1 MRYFYPQEQQ
11 ELFTNRQTELA
22 ELAHY
27 RDTLLRGQPEH
38 AALFGPR
45 RIGKTLLLKEFLHQT
60 LAQKIAVAPVYMDF
74 TFLCS
79 SPEQFAAGYVGY
91 ICYWLVTQGGET
103 PEPYLTPTELP
114 NQLLLAGQRDLYEA
128 IQPIM
133 RRLERTQVDRQALL
147 RQTFRFPQTVRE
159 QRGVP
164 LLLILDEFQEIRTL
178 ENFPEA
184 RNALALFRAALQSQE
199 GILYLLAGSAVTV
212 LTQILS
218 DPAAPLFAQFAKLS
232 LGSFSREETVRLVT
246 KLLPEATDP
255 QIVYTI
261 HHLTDGYPFYI
272 QALCRRMAT
281 RAEALGVPL
290 SPETVK
296 EAFVVETLSTSGRIY
311 DFCRYIYDL
320 SLQQATGYGSL
331 KAVLQILA
339 AEEGLTAA
347 DVARQLRVT
356 PATASDYLRWLREVN
371 LVSLQEGHYYFRDP
385 VLRYWVAHATQG
397 VEVSARATGVDIA
410 DLIARLDAR
419 FQAAA
424 RNAGVSQEAR
434 MRELLRRF
442 AGQEVE
448 GRLLGLSEGVIQLP
462 QVISVDTYR
471 SPDGQVELDAVART
485 ATGGTWVVEVKWA
498 GRQVSQRELER
509 LQAHTL
515 AGPFDRRRPEF
526 IEGLRTALSTSV
538 EATQLPE
545 PVTLWYISRSGFSQG
560 ARDYARDHGIL
571 LTDRTGF
578 ETLERVVTS
587 GHAPASG
594 TTSPPHKGA

>member
-45 RIGKTLLLKEFLHQT
+45 RIGKTLLLKEFLRQT
-60 LAQKIAVAPVYMDF
+60 LEQKVAVAPIYMDF

-79 SPEQFAAGYVGY
+79 SPEQFAAGYVGH

-114 NQLLLAGQRDLYEA
+114 NQLLLAGERDLYEA
-128 IQPIM
+128 VRPIM
-133 RRLERTQVDRQALL
+133 RLLERTQVDRQALL
-147 RQTFRFPQTVRE
+147 RQAFRFPQAVRE

-178 ENFPEA
+178 ENFPQA
-184 RNALALFRAALQSQE
+184 RNALALFRAALQVQE
-199 GILYLLAGSAVTV
+199 GILYLLAGSAITV

-218 DPAAPLFAQFAKLS
+218 DPAAPLFAQFAKLPM
-232 LGSFSREETVRLVT
+232 GPFSREETARLVT
-246 KLLPEATDP
+246 KLLPGATDP
-255 QIVYTI
+255 QIAYVI
-261 HHLTDGYPFYI
+261 HHLTGGYPFYV
-272 QALCRRMAT
+272 QALCRRTTT
-281 RAEALGVPL
+281 RVDALGMSL

-339 AEEGLTAA
+339 VEEGLTAA
-347 DVARQLRVT
+347 DVGRQLRVT
-356 PATASDYLRWLREVN
+356 PATASDYLRWLREVD
-371 LVSLQEGHYYFRDP
+371 LVSLQEGRYYFRDP

-397 VEVSARATGVDIA
+397 VEVGARATGVDIA
-410 DLIARLDAR
+410 DLIAKLDAR

-424 RNAGVSQEAR
+424 RELGVSQEAR
-434 MRELLRRF
+434 VRELLRRF
-442 AGQEVE
+442 AGQEATGQLF
-448 GRLLGLSEGVIQLP
+448 GRPEEIIRLP
-462 QVISVDTYR
+462 HVISVDAYR
-471 SPDGQVELDAVART
+471 SPDGQVELDAVAQT
-485 ATGGTWVVEVKWA
+485 AGGTWIAEVKWG
-498 GRQVSQRELER
+498 GRQVSQRNLER
-509 LQAHTL
+509 LQAN
-515 AGPFDRRRPEF
+515 AD
-526 IEGLRTALSTSV
+526 A
-538 EATQLPE
+538 AQLPAPE
-545 PVTLWYISRSGFSQG
+545 TLWYISRSGFSQG
-560 ARDYARDHGIL
+560 ARDYARERGIL
-571 LTDRTGF
+571 LTDRAGF
-578 ETLERVVTS
+578 ETLEQVVKRQT
-587 GHAPASG
+587 
-594 TTSPPHKGA
+594 

>member
-11 ELFTNRQTELA
+11 ELFTNRQMELA

-45 RIGKTLLLKEFLHQT
+45 RIGKTLLLKEFLRQT
-60 LAQKIAVAPVYMDF
+60 LEQEIAVAPVYMDF
-74 TFLCS
+74 AFLCS
-79 SPEQFAAGYVGY
+79 SPEQFAAGYVGH
-91 ICYWLVTQGGET
+91 ICYWLVTREGET

-114 NQLLLAGQRDLYEA
+114 NRLLLAGERDLYDA
-128 IQPIM
+128 VQPIM
-133 RRLERTQVDRQALL
+133 RLLERTQIDRQALL

-164 LLLILDEFQEIRTL
+164 LLLILDEFQEVRTL
-178 ENFPEA
+178 ENFPGA

-218 DPAAPLFAQFAKLS
+218 DPAAPLFAQFAKLP
-232 LGSFSREETVRLVT
+232 LGPFSREETARLVT

-255 QIVYTI
+255 QVAYTI
-261 HHLTDGYPFYI
+261 HHLTGGYPFYV
-272 QALCRRMAT
+272 QALCRRTAT
-281 RAEALGVPL
+281 RVEALGMPL
-290 SPETVK
+290 SAETVK

-311 DFCRYIYDL
+311 DFCRYTYDL

-339 AEEGLTAA
+339 VEEGLTAA
-347 DVARQLRVT
+347 DVGRQLRVT

-371 LVSLQEGHYYFRDP
+371 LVSLQEGRYYFRDA

-397 VEVSARATGVDIA
+397 VEVSARASGVDIA
-410 DLIARLDAR
+410 DLMAKLDAR
-419 FQAAA
+419 FQEAA
-424 RNAGVSQEAR
+424 RELGVSQEAR
-434 MRELLRRF
+434 VRELLRRF

-448 GRLLGLSEGVIQLP
+448 GRLLGLSEEVIQLP
-462 QVISVDTYR
+462 QVVSVDVYR

-485 ATGGTWVVEVKWA
+485 ATGETWIAEVKWG
-498 GRQVSQRELER
+498 GRQADRRELER
-509 LQAHTL
+509 LQAS
-515 AGPFDRRRPEF
+515 A
-526 IEGLRTALSTSV
+526 
-538 EATQLPE
+538 EAAQPKE
-545 PVTLWYISRSGFSQG
+545 PVMLWYISRSGFSQG
-560 ARDYARDHGIL
+560 ARDYAREHGIL
-571 LTDRTGF
+571 LTDRAGF
-578 ETLERVVTS
+578 ETLVRVVRR
-587 GHAPASG
+587 
-594 TTSPPHKGA
+594 

>member
-45 RIGKTLLLKEFLHQT
+45 RIGKTLLLKEFLRQT
-60 LAQKIAVAPVYMDF
+60 LAQEIAVAPVYMDF

-79 SPEQFAAGYVGY
+79 SPEQFAAGYVGH
-91 ICYWLVTQGGET
+91 ICSWLVTQGGET

-133 RRLERTQVDRQALL
+133 RLLERTQVDRQALL
-147 RQTFRFPQTVRE
+147 RQTFRFPQTVRQ

-232 LGSFSREETVRLVT
+232 LGPFSREETVRLVT

-261 HHLTDGYPFYI
+261 HHLTDGYPFYV
-272 QALCRRMAT
+272 QALCRRTAT
-281 RAEALGVPL
+281 RVEALGVPL

-434 MRELLRRF
+434 VRELLRRF
-442 AGQEVE
+442 AGREVE
-448 GRLLGLSEGVIQLP
+448 GRLLGLSEGMIQLP
-462 QVISVDTYR
+462 QVVSVDTYR

-485 ATGGTWVVEVKWA
+485 ATGGTWVAEVKWA

-509 LQAHTL
+509 L
-515 AGPFDRRRPEF
+515 RVN
-526 IEGLRTALSTSV
+526 V
-538 EATQLPE
+538 EATQLQE
-545 PVTLWYISRSGFSQG
+545 PVTLWYVSRSGFSQG

-578 ETLERVVTS
+578 ETLERAHLR
-587 GHAPASG
+587 GLD
-594 TTSPPHKGA
+594 

>member
-11 ELFTNRQTELA
+11 ELFTNRQMELA

-45 RIGKTLLLKEFLHQT
+45 RIGKTLLLKEFLRQT
-60 LAQKIAVAPVYMDF
+60 LEQGIAVAPVYMDF

-79 SPEQFAAGYVGY
+79 SPEQFAAGYVGH
-91 ICYWLVTQGGET
+91 ICYWLVAQGRET
-103 PEPYLTPTELP
+103 PEPYLTPAELP
-114 NQLLLAGQRDLYEA
+114 NQLLLAGERDLYDA

-133 RRLERTQVDRQALL
+133 RLLERAQVDRQALL
-147 RQTFRFPQTVRE
+147 RQSFRFPQTVRE

-164 LLLILDEFQEIRTL
+164 LLLIFDEFQEIRTL

-199 GILYLLAGSAVTV
+199 GILYLLAGSAVAI
-212 LTQILS
+212 LTRLLS
-218 DPAAPLFAQFAKLS
+218 DPAAPLFAQFAKLP
-232 LGSFSREETVRLVT
+232 LGPFSRENTARLVT

-261 HHLTDGYPFYI
+261 HHLTGGYPFYI
-272 QALCRRMAT
+272 QALCRRTAT
-281 RAEALGVPL
+281 RVQALGMPL
-290 SPETVK
+290 SPETAK

-331 KAVLQILA
+331 KAVLRILA
-339 AEEGLTAA
+339 VEEGLTAA
-347 DVARQLRVT
+347 DVGRQLRVT

-371 LVSLQEGHYYFRDP
+371 LVSLREGRYYFRDP
-385 VLRYWVAHATQG
+385 VLRYWVAYATQG
-397 VEVSARATGVDIA
+397 VEVSARATGVDIS
-410 DLIARLDAR
+410 DLITKLDAQ

-424 RNAGVSQEAR
+424 RELGLAQEAQV
-434 MRELLRRF
+434 RELLGRF

-448 GRLLGLSEGVIQLP
+448 GRLLGLSKAVIQLP
-462 QVISVDTYR
+462 QVVSVDTYR
-471 SPDGQVELDAVART
+471 SPDGRVELDAVART
-485 ATGGTWVVEVKWA
+485 AMGEVWVVEVKWA
-498 GRQVSQRELER
+498 GRQVSRRELER
-509 LQAHTL
+509 LRANAEAAQ
-515 AGPFDRRRPEF
+515 
-526 IEGLRTALSTSV
+526 LSV
-538 EATQLPE
+538 

-560 ARDYARDHGIL
+560 ARDYAREQGIL
-571 LTDRTGF
+571 LTDRVGF
-578 ETLERVVTS
+578 ETLMRVVRR
-587 GHAPASG
+587 
-594 TTSPPHKGA
+594 